1 MNTKPFFIALTLML
15 ILTVKSQKLYGQNLK
30 NILEKAKSGLTKTS
44 AVPLNNQEVGN
55 ALKEALELG
64 VGEAVKNLSATD
76 GYHASIYKILLPE
89 EAKKVT
95 DKLKNIPGFS
105 KVESE
110 LVLRINR
117 AAELAAKE
125 AGPIFIQAIKE
136 LSFQDAIGILKGN
149 EDAATRY
156 LETKTDSAL
165 TSRFLPIIAT
175 ALDQVN
181 ARTYWKDAVTAY
193 NKIPLIQKVNPE
205 LDKYVTEK
213 SIDGMFSL
221 VQVKEK
227 KIRTDISARTS
238 ELLKKVFGS
247 LEKK

>member
-1 MNTKPFFIALTLML
+1 LSFSVSKIEAQT
-15 ILTVKSQKLYGQNLK
+15 LK
-30 NILEKAKSGLTKTS
+30 NILDKAKSGLSKTTG
-44 AVPLNNQEVGN
+44 VPLNNQEVGT

-64 VGEAVKNLSATD
+64 VGEAVKSLSATD

-95 DKLKNIPGFS
+95 NKLKNIPGFT
-105 KVESE
+105 KVEAE

-156 LETKTDSAL
+156 LETKTDTAL
-165 TSRFLPIIAT
+165 TSKFLPVIAK
-175 ALDQVN
+175 ALDAVN
-181 ARTYWKDAVTAY
+181 ARTYWREAVTAY

-227 KIRTDISARTS
+227 KIRTDVSARTS
-238 ELLKKVFGS
+238 DLLKKVFGS
-247 LEKK
+247 QEKK

>member
-1 MNTKPFFIALTLML
+1 MKINHFLNPFLLLFTFS
-15 ILTVKSQKLYGQNLK
+15 ILSLKLEAQNLK
-30 NILEKAKSGLTKTS
+30 NILDKAKSGLTKTTS
-44 AVPLNNQEVGN
+44 VPLNNQEVGT

-64 VGEAVKNLSATD
+64 VGEAVKSLSATD

-95 DKLKNIPGFS
+95 NKLKNIPGFT
-105 KVESE
+105 KVEAE

-156 LETKTDSAL
+156 LETKTDTAL
-165 TSRFLPIIAT
+165 TSKFLPIIAK
-175 ALDQVN
+175 ALDEVN
-181 ARTYWKDAVTAY
+181 ARTYWRDAVTAY

-205 LDKYVTEK
+205 LDKYVTDK
-213 SIDGMFSL
+213 SLDGMFSL

-227 KIRTDISARTS
+227 KIRTDIAARTS
-238 ELLKKVFGS
+238 DLLKKVFGS
-247 LEKK
+247 QEKK

>member
-1 MNTKPFFIALTLML
+1 MKINHFLNSFILLFALTFSASK
-15 ILTVKSQKLYGQNLK
+15 VDAQNLK
-30 NILEKAKSGLTKTS
+30 NILDKAKSGLSKTTG
-44 AVPLNNQEVGN
+44 VPLSNQEVGS

-64 VGEAVKNLSATD
+64 VGEAVKSLSALD

-89 EAKKVT
+89 EAIKVT
-95 DKLKNIPGFS
+95 NRLKSIPGFN
-105 KVESE
+105 KVEAE

-136 LSFQDAIGILKGN
+136 LSFQDALGILKGK

-156 LETKTDSAL
+156 LETKTDTAL
-165 TSRFLPIIAT
+165 TSKFLPVIAK
-175 ALDQVN
+175 ALDEVN
-181 ARTYWKDAVTAY
+181 ARTYWRDAVTAY

-227 KIRTDISARTS
+227 KIRTDVSARTS
-238 ELLKKVFGS
+238 DLLKKVFGS
-247 LEKK
+247 QEKN

>member
-1 MNTKPFFIALTLML
+1 MNIKPFFIGLFSML
-15 ILTVKSQKLYGQNLK
+15 ILTLLSQKLYGQNLK

-76 GYHASIYKILLPE
+76 GYHTSIYKILLPE

-95 DKLKNIPGFS
+95 DKLKNIPGFN

-125 AGPIFIQAIKE
+125 AGPIFIHAIKE

-156 LETKTDSAL
+156 LETKTDTSL

>member
-1 MNTKPFFIALTLML
+1 MKIKHFLNSFILIFALSFSVSKIEAQT
-15 ILTVKSQKLYGQNLK
+15 LK
-30 NILEKAKSGLTKTS
+30 NILDKAKSGLSKTTG
-44 AVPLNNQEVGN
+44 VPLNNQEVGT

-64 VGEAVKNLSATD
+64 VGEAVKSLSATD

-95 DKLKNIPGFS
+95 NKLKNIPGYT
-105 KVESE
+105 KVETE

-156 LETKTDSAL
+156 LETKTDTAL
-165 TSRFLPIIAT
+165 TSKFLPVIAK
-175 ALDQVN
+175 ALDAVN
-181 ARTYWKDAVTAY
+181 ARTYWREAVTAY

-227 KIRTDISARTS
+227 KIRTDVSARTS
-238 ELLKKVFGS
+238 DLLKKVFGS
-247 LEKK
+247 QEKK

>member
-1 MNTKPFFIALTLML
+1 MNIKPFFIALFLML

-64 VGEAVKNLSATD
+64 VGEAVKNLAATD

-156 LETKTDSAL
+156 LETKTDSTL

>member
-1 MNTKPFFIALTLML
+1 MNIKPFFIGLFSML
-15 ILTVKSQKLYGQNLK
+15 ILTLLSQKLYGQNLK

-76 GYHASIYKILLPE
+76 GYHTSIYKILLPE

-125 AGPIFIQAIKE
+125 AGPIFIHAIKE

-156 LETKTDSAL
+156 LETKTDTAL